1 MTAIEFRTSWG
12 PRRQARR
19 VRKGWMA
26 RALGTLREWRRRAK
40 GRGELGRLDE
50 AMLRDIGISRAE
62 AEYLSRIP
70 FWKE

>member
-1 MTAIEFRTSWG
+1 MTAIELRASCG
-12 PRRQARR
+12 APRQM
-19 VRKGWMA
+19 RKAAGNWLP

-40 GRGELGRLDE
+40 GRSELRRLDDR
-50 AMLRDIGISRAE
+50 MLADIGVSRAE